1 MRRKVSEFIPSGAT
15 SPAPQLSQVEQDA
28 KSGGGLAIASFVTSL
43 ALIFL
48 SAGFLSF
55 IGSIL
60 GHVSLSKLKKAG
72 STENRGLAV
81 AGVIIGWVSTA
92 LAWIF
97 LIGFI
102 ALIAGAASTLD
113 SSFWDDLMNEFDQ
126 NYNSY

>member
-1 MRRKVSEFIPSGAT
+1 MSEFIPSGVAN
-15 SPAPQLSQVEQDA
+15 PAPELSQAEQDA
-28 KSGGGLAIASFVTSL
+28 KAGSGLAIGSFVTSL

-55 IGSIL
+55 IGAIL

-72 STENRGLAV
+72 STQNRGLAV
-81 AGVIIGWVSTA
+81 SGVIIGWVSTA

-102 ALIAGAASTLD
+102 ALIAGAISATD
-113 SSFWDDLMNEFDQ
+113 ASFWDDLVNEFDQ
-126 NYNSY
+126 NYNSF

>member
-1 MRRKVSEFIPSGAT
+1 MGDFVPGQIAP
-15 SPAPQLSQVEQDA
+15 PASLNQSEQDA
-28 KSGGGLAIASFVTSL
+28 KAGSGLAIASFVTSL
-43 ALIFL
+43 ALVFL

-60 GHVSLSKLKKAG
+60 GHVSLSKLRKAG
-72 STENRGLAV
+72 SDQNRGLAV
-81 AGVIIGWVSTA
+81 AGIIIGWVSTA

-102 ALIAGAASTLD
+102 ALIAGAASAVD
-113 SSFWDDLMNEFDQ
+113 SSWWDDLMNEFEQ

>member
-1 MRRKVSEFIPSGAT
+1 MSEFIPSGVAN
-15 SPAPQLSQVEQDA
+15 PAPQLSPAEQDA
-28 KSGGGLAIASFVTSL
+28 NAGSGLAIASFVTSL
-43 ALIFL
+43 ALIFI

-60 GHVSLSKLKKAG
+60 GHVSLSKLRKAG
-72 STENRGLAV
+72 STQNRGLAV

-102 ALIAGAASTLD
+102 ALIAGAASAVD
-113 SSFWDDLMNEFDQ
+113 SSWWDDLMNELDQ
-126 NYNSY
+126 NYNNY

>member
-1 MRRKVSEFIPSGAT
+1 MGEFVPGQIAAPA
-15 SPAPQLSQVEQDA
+15 SPNQSEQDA
-28 KSGGGLAIASFVTSL
+28 KAGSGLAIASFVTSL

-48 SAGFLSF
+48 SGGFLSF

-72 STENRGLAV
+72 STQNRGLAL

-102 ALIAGAASTLD
+102 ALIAGAASAFD
-113 SSFWDDLMNEFDQ
+113 SSWWDDLTNELDQ
-126 NYNSY
+126 NYNTF

>member
-1 MRRKVSEFIPSGAT
+1 MSEFIPSGVAN
-15 SPAPQLSQVEQDA
+15 PAPQLSQQEQDA
-28 KSGGGLAIASFVTSL
+28 KTGSGLAIASFVTSL

-48 SAGFLSF
+48 SAGFFSF

-60 GHVSLSKLKKAG
+60 GHVSLSKLRKSG
-72 STENRGLAV
+72 STQNRGLAV
-81 AGVIIGWVSTA
+81 SGIIIGWVSTA

-102 ALIAGAASTLD
+102 ALIAGAASTVD

-126 NYNSY
+126 NYNTF

>member
-1 MRRKVSEFIPSGAT
+1 VSEFIPSGVAN
-15 SPAPQLSQVEQDA
+15 PAPQLSPAEQDA
-28 KSGGGLAIASFVTSL
+28 KAGSGLAIASFVTSI
-43 ALIFL
+43 ALVFL

-126 NYNSY
+126 NYNSF

>member
-1 MRRKVSEFIPSGAT
+1 MSEFIPSGAT
-15 SPAPQLSQVEQDA
+15 SPAPQLSPVEQDA

-102 ALIAGAASTLD
+102 ALIAGAASAVD
-113 SSFWDDLMNEFDQ
+113 SSWWDDLMNEFDK

>member
-1 MRRKVSEFIPSGAT
+1 VSEFIPSGAAN
-15 SPAPQLSQVEQDA
+15 PAPQLSPAEQDA
-28 KSGGGLAIASFVTSL
+28 KAGSGLAIASFVTSI
-43 ALIFL
+43 ALVFL
-48 SAGFLSF
+48 SAGFLAF

-126 NYNSY
+126 NYNSF